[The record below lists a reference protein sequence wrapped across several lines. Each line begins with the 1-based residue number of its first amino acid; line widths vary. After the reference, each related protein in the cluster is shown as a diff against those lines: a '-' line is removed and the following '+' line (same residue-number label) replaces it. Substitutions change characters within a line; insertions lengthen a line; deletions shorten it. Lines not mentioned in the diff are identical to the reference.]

1 MKQKIVPGQTLDIA
15 TTSEVGEAVAR
26 ALTLQNVTEYQRYK
40 GSILLNAAGIGQ
52 VDETQAVRASAQYDL
67 ILTRVAIGGGGVAA
81 GALVLFYENSSASE
95 ADLLEV
101 IQLGAGG
108 RYSDSFANQLY
119 LPANSKLIIAVSGGP
134 ANGVVSY
141 NLQGEVQRH
150 PGRNER

>member
-1 MKQKIVPGQTLDIA
+1 MPGGTIDAA
-15 TTSEVGEAVAR
+15 TSTEIGEAVAR

-40 GSILLNAAGIGQ
+40 GTVPLNAAGSGQ
-52 VDETQAVRASAQYDL
+52 IDETQAPRVSAQYDL
-67 ILTRVAIGGGGVAA
+67 ILQRVTIGGGAGLAG

-108 RYSDSFANQLY
+108 RYSDSFANTLY

-134 ANGVVSY
+134 ALGVVSY

-150 PGRNER
+150 AGVAG